1 MTHIGTSRFAL
12 KTNLANLKTE
22 VDKLDIDK
30 LKLVPVDFSK
40 LSDVVKNDVVKKA
53 VCDILGGKVNN
64 IGTNDLVLKTK
75 FNTDKTELEKKIP
88 YTSGLV
94 KETNYNTKITE
105 LENKISD
112 ITNLATKTTLT
123 TLENEILDVSSLVK
137 KTDYNNKVAE
147 IDTKV
152 SSLESKIHKNEKIS
166 KFLMGELLG
175 LKKVFYLC
183 LWEAYSLMHQMVLLL
198 L

>member
-1 MTHIGTSRFAL
+1 M
-12 KTNLANLKTE
+12 
-22 VDKLDIDK
+22 
-30 LKLVPVDFSK
+30 
-40 LSDVVKNDVVKKA
+40 
-53 VCDILGGKVNN
+53 
-64 IGTNDLVLKTK
+64 LKTK
-75 FNTDKTELEKKIP
+75 FNTDKTELEKKNP
-88 YTSGLV
+88 YTSGIV

-137 KTDYNNKVAE
+137 KTDYNTEVAE

-152 SSLESKIHKNEKIS
+152 SSLESKIHENEKIS
-166 KFLMGELLG
+166 KFIMGELLG
-175 LKKVFYLC
+175 PKKVFYLC
-183 LWEAYSLMHQMVLLL
+183 LWEVYSLMHQMVLLL